1 MKTGENYKINS
12 YTQID
17 SYIKLAAYFRL
28 VQTGTFEIC
37 FTAVSIKLLLIK
49 TTVKTNIKILM
60 VLFYANTFKRNINYL
75 IYFKLNLVVKKY
87 KESAVCSLGIDHREY
102 VFS

>member
-28 VQTGTFEIC
+28 ERLKF
-37 FTAVSIKLLLIK
+37 VSLRCQL
-49 TTVKTNIKILM
+49 
-60 VLFYANTFKRNINYL
+60 NY
-75 IYFKLNLVVKKY
+75 F
-87 KESAVCSLGIDHREY
+87 
-102 VFS
+102 